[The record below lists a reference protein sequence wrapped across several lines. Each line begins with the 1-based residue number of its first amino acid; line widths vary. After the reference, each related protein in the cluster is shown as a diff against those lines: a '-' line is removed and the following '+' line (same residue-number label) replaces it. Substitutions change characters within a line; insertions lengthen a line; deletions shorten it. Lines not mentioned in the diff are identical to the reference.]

1 MWARLKGIFGW
12 ISSRLNWRIGRR
24 ILLGLFIFLFF
35 YYLVGM
41 ALIQNINDDQNFGHV
56 IAEENV
62 AGGGLRKSHA
72 VAVSIALIDREINT
86 HSWITNDPP
95 IMPGYMLDNM
105 AHYQQGII
113 SALAILAVEL
123 KDQLGRNRGSSQTDN
138 DLKEY
143 ASAINYAPNKWYWVL
158 TAGRSEKQYA
168 KALEK
173 LISYEQRLEK
183 GEAVFDKRADNLM
196 ATLDKVALDLGSSS
210 DRIAKKIHNGI
221 GCVFDT
227 KADDLFYEAKGRAY
241 AYSLVLKGLRRDFEQ
256 IISDREIAASWDL
269 MEQSLSSLINLD
281 PMVVANCDADGFLF
295 QNHLGMEGFYLLRA
309 RTQLKEITN
318 ILVK

>member
-1 MWARLKGIFGW
+1 MLVLAV
-12 ISSRLNWRIGRR
+12 
-24 ILLGLFIFLFF
+24 FLFF

-41 ALIQNINDDQNFGHV
+41 VLVQNINDDQNFGPV
-56 IAEENV
+56 LSQEGIQ
-62 AGGGLRKSHA
+62 GSQA

-95 IMPGYMLDNM
+95 FLPGYMLDNM

-123 KDQLGRNRGSSQTDN
+123 KDQLGRNRGSSQTDS

-143 ASAINYAPNKWYWVL
+143 ASAINYAPDQWYWIL
-158 TAGRSEKQYA
+158 AAGRSEKQYY
-168 KALEK
+168 KALQR
-173 LISYEQRLEK
+173 LIRYEERLEK
-183 GEAVFDKRADNLM
+183 GEAVFDRRADNLL
-196 ATLDKVALDLGSSS
+196 ATLDKIALDLGSSS

-227 KADDLFYEAKGRAY
+227 KADDLFYESKGRAY
-241 AYSLVLKGLRRDFEQ
+241 AYSLVLKGLRRDFEK
-256 IISDREIAASWDL
+256 IIADRDVAASWTL
-269 MEQSLSSLINLD
+269 MEQSLAALVSLD

-295 QNHLGMEGFYLLRA
+295 QNHLAIEGFYLLRA
-309 RTQLKEITN
+309 RTQLREITN